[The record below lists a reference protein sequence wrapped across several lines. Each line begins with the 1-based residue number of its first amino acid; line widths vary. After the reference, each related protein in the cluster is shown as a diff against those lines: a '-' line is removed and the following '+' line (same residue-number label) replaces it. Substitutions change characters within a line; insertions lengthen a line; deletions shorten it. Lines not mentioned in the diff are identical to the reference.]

1 MRVVISRIQQLIEDK
16 TIKDIVHVSS
26 KDQIADI
33 LTKKGVSSERIVN
46 TLKTGKIFFED
57 KVGSSHML

>member
-16 TIKDIVHVSS
+16 TIKDIIHVSS

-46 TLKTGKIFFED
+46 TLKKGKIVFED